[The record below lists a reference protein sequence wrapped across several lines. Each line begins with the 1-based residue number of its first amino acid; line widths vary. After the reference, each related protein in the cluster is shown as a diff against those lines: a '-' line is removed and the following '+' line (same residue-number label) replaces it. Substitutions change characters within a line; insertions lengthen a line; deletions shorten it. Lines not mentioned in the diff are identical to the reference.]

1 MKEQSLE
8 QIIRDILKGWP
19 NYTIQPLTMDGIII
33 KSESVE
39 LLVYLMRHLFSFP
52 YVASVLSKCAIYA
65 NIQEKYIQVNYP

>member
-8 QIIRDILKGWP
+8 QIIRDILKGWT

-39 LLVYLMRHLFSFP
+39 LLVYLARCLFSFP
-52 YVASVLSKCAIYA
+52 YVAPVLSKCTICV
-65 NIQEKYIQVNYP
+65 NIQEKYIRITY

>member
-8 QIIRDILKGWP
+8 QIIRDILKGWT

-33 KSESVE
+33 KSESIE

-65 NIQEKYIQVNYP
+65 NIQEKYIQITY